1 MAIDNPILLAANS
14 DAAGAD
20 ITANSTLKAVEEA
33 LAVSAVSTEE
43 LRAQTKKD
51 VTATKE
57 ATSILTSAVGDLTS
71 ANKITERAR
80 LNADLQ
86 EQSANVAVLETGG
99 GHENQVKLLSTLRE
113 DSEDV
118 EALLNEKTDIMN
130 DDITGVFPLD
140 LIINAIR
147 TVPTSVQLKNKQK
160 ELAATRQQISDITGA
175 QEAFAS
181 VNAHTKKTLTEG
193 VIEANMKR
201 ISAEGKILATEQ
213 ELKNMHANAIAMTAL
228 ADADKTSV
236 ANRLAVFRLEGEAE
250 VRALKPEDQAFRRE
264 QMKFKREQWLTQKAT
279 AEINLEAA
287 QLRLADAKDSTP
299 ERRNAAK
306 SQLNAVVKKNSD
318 ALLFQEDAV
327 NAVHRSQSV
336 VGLPLETP
344 ETIMFKMFNGP
355 TQEKYVRMHELGAS
369 AKPVLGLSPF
379 EATSNL
385 RLIDSSGVAPK
396 TKYTRLLD
404 TAAQIQ
410 LDRYTDANVKIPKD
424 RTQIETDYN
433 QAAGD
438 MMLLHTSEIKQ
449 GDDSNPLH
457 APPFETLAAKRS
469 VSETALY
476 QKVLKAKGMVET
488 NAQTIVDSA
497 LAGVLAKSITMEE
510 AAEGIE
516 AIYDAAALHNN
527 EDMGGFERV
536 GLPSQTTYNVKLD
549 KDVTAFD
556 VLSAGGSLLAGTA
569 IDKLTAGIPGL
580 LTGET
585 ATKAGIFK
593 AAAADF
599 IAVDLMDITSIKQLL
614 VVNRAS
620 IGAEIEDEARNIAE
634 QAAKEGEE

>member
-1 MAIDNPILLAANS
+1 MATDNPILLAANS
-14 DAAGAD
+14 DAVGVD
-20 ITANSTLKAVEEA
+20 ITADSTLKAVEEA

-43 LRAQTKKD
+43 LRAETKKN
-51 VTATKE
+51 VAATRE
-57 ATSILTSAVGDLTS
+57 ATSALTSAVGELTS

-86 EQSANVAVLETGG
+86 EQNANQAVLAAGG
-99 GHENQVKLLSTLRE
+99 GQESQVKLLSNLTE
-113 DSEDV
+113 KQEDV
-118 EALLNEKTDIMN
+118 EALLVERRDILN
-130 DDITGVFPLD
+130 DEPTGFFPLD
-140 LIINAIR
+140 SIINAIR
-147 TVPTSVQLKNKQK
+147 TLPVNS
-160 ELAATRQQISDITGA
+160 ELRAANDQQIQARNQLQSITSA

-213 ELKNMHANAIAMTAL
+213 ELKNMHSNAIAMTAL

-250 VRALKPEDQAFRRE
+250 TRALKIEDQAFRRE
-264 QMKFKREQWLTQKAT
+264 QMKFKREQWPTQKAT

-336 VGLPLETP
+336 VGLPIETP
-344 ETIMFKMFNGP
+344 ETIMFKMFNAP
-355 TQEKYVRMHELGAS
+355 TQAKYVRMHELGAS

-385 RLIDSSGVAPK
+385 RLIDSSGVSPK

-433 QAAGD
+433 QAASD
-438 MMLLHTSEIKQ
+438 MMLLHTNEIKQ
-449 GDDSNPLH
+449 GDSSNPLH
-457 APPFETLAAKRS
+457 APPFETLATKRS

-488 NAQTIVDSA
+488 DAQTIVDSA

-536 GLPSQTTYNVKLD
+536 GLPSQTTYSVKLD
-549 KDVTAFD
+549 RDVTVFETLA
-556 VLSAGGSLLAGTA
+556 AGGGLLAGTA
-569 IDKLTAGIPGL
+569 VDKLTAGVPSIIKPK
-580 LTGET
+580 T
-585 ATKAGIFK
+585 ATDLAIFK
-593 AAAADF
+593 AATAGF
-599 IAVDLMDITSIKQLL
+599 ISVDLMDIVSVKQML
-614 VVNRAS
+614 VLSRSS
-620 IGAEIEDEARNIAE
+620 IGAKVEDEAKKLSE
-634 QAAKEGEE
+634 QEGEE